1 MTLSLPD
8 ILLLAAVAVGVY
20 FAIRSLVRPK
30 HGCHGGCDHCSSA
43 CHNRK

>member
-8 ILLLAAVAVGVY
+8 ILLLAAVAVGIY
-20 FAIRSLVRPK
+20 FTILSLVRPK
-30 HGCHGGCDHCSSA
+30 HGGHGGFDHCSSA